1 MGRTK
6 TRGGDEVDRNTL
18 SYITLQRNFTM
29 ATVQKSINTS
39 CWFFHSKNAA
49 NVTKRS
55 LLGMIMKNC
64 FNC

>member
-18 SYITLQRNFTM
+18 SYFTLQRNFTM

-39 CWFFHSKNAA
+39 FCFFHSINAA

-55 LLGMIMKNC
+55 LLGTIMKNC